1 VAISA
6 MAKAV
11 GIVTKWPMKIMARV
25 PKNPTLPTAYPN
37 LKNNMAPTIVEME
50 VIKTGTVPKLALAL
64 ISLLIAGTKLN

>member
-25 PKNPTLPTAYPN
+25 PKKGYSVLNSFY
-37 LKNNMAPTIVEME
+37 MAIITISTVGFKE
-50 VIKTGTVPKLALAL
+50 VQPLSERNTTCNI
-64 ISLLIAGTKLN
+64 IS